1 MPTRPPRRLSRH
13 LWWWVLLSLMLV
25 WATLVATAWYTG
37 LHEAQEINEGRLDT
51 VARLWMQDGEGGA
64 PRPSRYGPEMMV
76 LVWDDATLVHDS
88 HGVASALRAAM
99 PRLTPGLHETTLSL
113 NGTPRR
119 WLMRVHTQT
128 RTDGGDHAVRRQVVT
143 LLDAHRADG
152 LGRDIA
158 EHIVRPALVLLPL
171 VAVILAWAIRR
182 GLQPLVSLSDDIER
196 LDGIQGQTLNEAQP
210 YTELQSTVHAINGL
224 VHRLQAQ
231 AERERRF
238 ASDVAH
244 ELRTPLTALVWQS
257 RQAQTAPTDG
267 ERQTALARVEHE
279 ALRAGRI
286 LQQLLDLARAQGL
299 DVADAQP
306 VALDA
311 LCREVVADHAALAHE
326 RRHDLSLDAPDTPV
340 MVNSHPTLLAL
351 ALRNL
356 LDNALRH
363 TPAGSQVW
371 VRLSTHADGSVQL
384 SVDDSGSGSGSGPAN
399 ASTSASASAGMG
411 IGLTLVDRI
420 TQWLGLQWRREPGDA
435 AHPHGHT
442 LSWPAGS
449 RQA

>member
-37 LHEAQEINEGRLDT
+37 RHEAQEINEGRLDS
-51 VARLWMQDGEGGA
+51 VARLWLQGGEGAA

-76 LVWDDATLVHDS
+76 LVWDNSRLVHDS
-88 HGVASALRAAM
+88 HGVASALQAAL
-99 PRLTPGLHETTLSL
+99 PRLTPGLHETTLGLDGQS
-113 NGTPRR
+113 RR
-119 WLMRVHTQT
+119 WLVRVHTQT
-128 RTDGGDHAVRRQVVT
+128 RADVDGHAVQRRVVT

-171 VAVILAWAIRR
+171 VAVMLAWAIRR

-196 LDGIQGQTLNEAQP
+196 LDGQQGQTLNEAQP
-210 YTELQSTVHAINGL
+210 YTELHSTVHAINGL

-299 DVADAQP
+299 DAADAQP

-311 LCREVVADHAALAHE
+311 LCREVVAEHAALAHE
-326 RRHDLSLDAPDTPV
+326 RGHELSLDAPEAPV
-340 MVNSHPTLLAL
+340 TVHSHPTLLTL

-371 VRLSTHADGSVQL
+371 VRLSTLDDGSVHL
-384 SVDDSGSGSGSGPAN
+384 SVDDSGPGPTTAN
-399 ASTSASASAGMG
+399 ATATTGGSTGLG

-420 TQWLGLQWRREPGDA
+420 THWLGLRWRREPGDA
-435 AHPHGHT
+435 SHPHGHT

-449 RQA
+449 RQT